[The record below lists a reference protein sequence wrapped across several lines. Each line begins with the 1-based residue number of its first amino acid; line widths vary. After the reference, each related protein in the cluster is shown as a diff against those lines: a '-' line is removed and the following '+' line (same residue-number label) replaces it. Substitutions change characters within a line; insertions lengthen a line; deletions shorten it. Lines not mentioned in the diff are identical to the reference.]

1 MKHKLHKKGSVP
13 LSFFSV
19 SVTKSVRNCGL
30 VSFTEEI
37 LGAKL
42 YFLYSVLRKNIP
54 RNTYDAHN
62 LKHQKRK
69 SFTNIKQ

>member
-19 SVTKSVRNCGL
+19 NVTKSVRNCGL

-37 LGAKL
+37 LSANFIFCTEYCGKT
-42 YFLYSVLRKNIP
+42 FHETSKMHTI
-54 RNTYDAHN
+54 
-62 LKHQKRK
+62 
-69 SFTNIKQ
+69 